1 MPGTDPQPT
10 AHHPAAHRAQL
21 RRWTC
26 RDLTLDVARGH
37 DLAGQSPRSG
47 GGSDRHLT
55 REPGAREGH
64 WCDLQAR
71 AGVLKR
77 WGLATDRTL
86 QITRDLP
93 CPVTCDCHRAGADRA
108 PCLPGRVQSP
118 FPPCPGPKAEAPT
131 VPEGTTCQ
139 GQSAIALGH
148 SAGVPIRSP
157 VSAAWNTT
165 ALLQRCSMQRHS
177 RPTES
182 AVKRF

>member
-10 AHHPAAHRAQL
+10 GHHPAAHRAQL

-64 WCDLQAR
+64 WCDLQAL
-71 AGVLKR
+71 AGVLKW

-93 CPVTCDCHRAGADRA
+93 CPVTCDCHRAGADRGA
-108 PCLPGRVQSP
+108 YLPGRVQPSLLP
-118 FPPCPGPKAEAPT
+118 RKTEAPT
-131 VPEGTTCQ
+131 VPEGTTRQ
-139 GQSAIALGH
+139 GQPVIALGQPV
-148 SAGVPIRSP
+148 GVPIRSP

-177 RPTES
+177 QPMES